1 MRLLNRIL
9 HQHTVRHFMKNS
21 VLMNWS
27 NLNKSILML
36 VLGGVAH
43 VLWIA
48 WYLFCTSQPELEH
61 WMNFDYYH
69 FHLSRMVIFCVL
81 SFLLI
86 LPCHYFRH
94 QLFFQRYFPYIAIIF
109 FAVTFMYGGYSIGI
123 SSPATIAGYISLVT
137 VGLVL
142 FERNMVY
149 IIFLPITIYLLFAII
164 FSALGYM
171 DYAPVF
177 SQNLN
182 NQILYKNEF
191 WVFSQ
196 LFLYIPIFFA
206 SIVLFEILLTQ
217 WRNREKQ
224 IEKISQMDPLTGI
237 FNRRKI
243 AQNLSKIEL
252 EQHNFALV
260 LLDLDFFKHINDNY
274 GHDVGDDVLRNVAK
288 ILSRTLREGDV
299 VGRFGGEEFILV
311 LSHKTL
317 REALDV
323 AERCR
328 KEIEQGYFTVDKKTR
343 LKVTASFGVAVS
355 NHQLSKEAVI
365 RHADQALYMAKKRGR
380 NQVRHYFEV
389 EDDQDVINQAQ
400 DSIIE

>member
-1 MRLLNRIL
+1 MSLPNRII
-9 HQHTVRHFMKNS
+9 HPSTIHYFMKNS

-36 VLGGVAH
+36 VLGGLDH
-43 VLWIA
+43 LLWIA
-48 WYLFCTSQPELEH
+48 WYIFCTSTPAFQQ
-61 WMNFDYYH
+61 WMNLDYFNVH
-69 FHLSRMVIFCVL
+69 FPRTVILCLL

-94 QLFFQRYFPYIAIIF
+94 IPFFQRYFPYIAIIY
-109 FAVTFMYGGYSIGI
+109 FAVTFMYAGYTIGI
-123 SSPATIAGYISLVT
+123 NSPATIAGYVSLVT

-142 FERNMVY
+142 FERKMVY
-149 IIFLPITIYLLFAII
+149 IIFLPITVYLLFAIVL
-164 FSALGYM
+164 STLGYM

-177 SQNLN
+177 NQSLN
-182 NQILYKNEF
+182 QQILYKNEF
-191 WVFSQ
+191 WVYSQ

-243 AQNLSKIEL
+243 AHNLAEIEL
-252 EQHNFALV
+252 EQHNYALV
-260 LLDLDFFKHINDNY
+260 LLDLDFFKHINDNF
-274 GHDVGDDVLRNVAK
+274 GHDIGDDVLQNVAK
-288 ILSRTLREGDV
+288 ILSRMLREGDV

-311 LSHKTL
+311 LPHKNL
-317 REALDV
+317 QEALDI

-328 KEIEQGYFTVDKKTR
+328 KEIEQAQFTVDKKTR
-343 LKVTASFGVAVS
+343 IKVTASFGVAIS
-355 NHQLSKEAVI
+355 NALLNKEAVI
-365 RHADQALYMAKKRGR
+365 RHADQALYMAKKQGR
-380 NQVRHYFEV
+380 NQVRDYFEV
-389 EDDQDVINQAQ
+389 LQQQAIVGQ
-400 DSIIE
+400 ARDSTQQ

>member
-1 MRLLNRIL
+1 MRLLNRII
-9 HQHTVRHFMKNS
+9 HPSTVRHFMKNS

-36 VLGGVAH
+36 VLGGVDH

-48 WYLFCTSQPELEH
+48 WYVFCTSIPSLQH

-69 FHLSRMVIFCVL
+69 FHLSRMVIFCLL

-94 QLFFQRYFPYIAIIF
+94 QPSFQRYFPYIAIIF

-142 FERNMVY
+142 FERKMVY
-149 IIFLPITIYLLFAII
+149 IIFLPITVYLLFAIV

-171 DYAPVF
+171 DYAPIF
-177 SQNLN
+177 NQSMNE
-182 NQILYKNEF
+182 QILYKNEF
-191 WVFSQ
+191 WVYSQ

-243 AQNLSKIEL
+243 AHDLAEIEL
-252 EQHNFALV
+252 EQRSFALV

-274 GHDVGDDVLRNVAK
+274 GHDVGDEVLRNVAK

-299 VGRFGGEEFILV
+299 VGRFGGEEFIL
-311 LSHKTL
+311 LLAHKTL
-317 REALDV
+317 REALDI

-328 KEIEQGYFTVDKKTR
+328 KEIENSQFTVDKKTR
-343 LKVTASFGVAVS
+343 LKVTASFGVAIS
-355 NHQLSKEAVI
+355 NAQLSKETVI
-365 RHADQALYMAKKRGR
+365 RHADQALYMAKKQGR

-389 EDDQDVINQAQ
+389 EQKQTAVEQAS
-400 DSIIE
+400 DSIIK